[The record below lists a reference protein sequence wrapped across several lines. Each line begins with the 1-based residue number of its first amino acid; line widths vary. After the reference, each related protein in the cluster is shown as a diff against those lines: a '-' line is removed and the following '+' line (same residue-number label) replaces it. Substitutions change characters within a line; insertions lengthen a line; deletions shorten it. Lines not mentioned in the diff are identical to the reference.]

1 MTKPFLNFR
10 PSMELLEE
18 VESIAEAAGLS
29 NAEITRQLCQ
39 RGLEELRRGHFE
51 IKKPRNAGRNK
62 GGPDRR
68 NLRQCGEKIRA
79 KKTGG
84 KMIYVGAMDQN
95 PPVNISSNGVVL
107 GDIDG

>member
-1 MTKPFLNFR
+1 MK
-10 PSMELLEE
+10 LLEE
-18 VESIAEAAGLS
+18 VESLGEAAGLS

-39 RGLEELRRGHFE
+39 RGLEELREGRFE
-51 IKKPRNAGRNK
+51 IRKPRNAGRNK

-84 KMIYVGAMDQN
+84 KMIYVGAMDQS
-95 PPVNISSNGVVL
+95 PPVDISSNGVVIH
-107 GDIDG
+107 DE

>member
-10 PSMELLEE
+10 PSTEMLEE
-18 VESIAEAAGLS
+18 VEALGEAAGLS

-39 RGLEELRRGHFE
+39 RGLEEFREGHFE
-51 IKKPRNAGRNK
+51 IRKPRNAGRNK

-68 NLRQCGEKIRA
+68 NLRQCGEKIRK

-84 KMIYVGAMDQN
+84 KMIYVGAMDQS
-95 PPVNISSNGVVL
+95 PPVISPLDVIN
-107 GDIDG
+107 DG